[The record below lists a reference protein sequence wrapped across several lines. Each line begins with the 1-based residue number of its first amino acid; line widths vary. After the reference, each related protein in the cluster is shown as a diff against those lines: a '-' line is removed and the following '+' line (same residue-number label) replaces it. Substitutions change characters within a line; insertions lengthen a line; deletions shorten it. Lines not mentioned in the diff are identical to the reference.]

1 MCTQLWKQLIQSKT
15 RLTAI
20 CGLIVKFEYL
30 SILLIKIIVTRVLYG
45 TWLSEK
51 SMLSKDILIRKELN
65 INYKY
70 YFITHITDF
79 YRIYDLESILF
90 LRNETLE
97 FPNWIAL
104 LV

>member
-1 MCTQLWKQLIQSKT
+1 
-15 RLTAI
+15 
-20 CGLIVKFEYL
+20 
-30 SILLIKIIVTRVLYG
+30 
-45 TWLSEK
+45 
-51 SMLSKDILIRKELN
+51 MLSKDILIRKELN